1 MSRLQ
6 VQGGKEDEEGEQD
19 EGTEE
24 GEEEDGE
31 VECRLVIGKY
41 KVRISGLF

>member
-6 VQGGKEDEEGEQD
+6 IQGVKEDKEGEQD
-19 EGTEE
+19 EGKEE

-31 VECRLVIGKY
+31 VECRVVIGKY